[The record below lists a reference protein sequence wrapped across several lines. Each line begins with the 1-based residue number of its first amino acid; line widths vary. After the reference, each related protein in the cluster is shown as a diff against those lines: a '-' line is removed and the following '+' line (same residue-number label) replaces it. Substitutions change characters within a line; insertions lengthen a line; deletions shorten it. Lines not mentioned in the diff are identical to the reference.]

1 MKFLISHTWNGD
13 GMSNSEIHILDSFS
27 NHIKRDVQKMFLIQD
42 MQNIKYENNTN
53 SFYYNLNNDLDDTGR
68 IRFEPLPNDALA
80 VALFPNINESEIIT
94 DNHTLEEYIKDVLND
109 EWNEHR
115 KIYDYL
121 ADVEYEP
128 NYLMLCTLP
137 VVRQVNHF

>member
-94 DNHTLEEYIKDVLND
+94 DNHTIEEYIKDVLND

>member
-27 NHIKRDVQKMFLIQD
+27 NHIKRDVEKMFLIKD

-53 SFYYNLNNDLDDTGR
+53 SFYYNLNNDLNDTGR
-68 IRFEPLPNDALA
+68 IRFQPLPDDALA
-80 VALFPNINESEIIT
+80 VALFPNVNESEIIT

-137 VVRQVNHF
+137 VVRQVDHF

>member
-27 NHIKRDVQKMFLIQD
+27 NHIKRDVEKMFLIQD
-42 MQNIKYENNTN
+42 MQNIKYENDTN
-53 SFYYNLNNDLDDTGR
+53 SFYYNLNNDLNDTGR
-68 IRFEPLPNDALA
+68 IRFQPLPSDALA
-80 VALFPNINESEIIT
+80 VALFPNVNESEIIS
-94 DNHTLEEYIKDVLND
+94 DNETLEAYIKDVLDD
-109 EWNEHR
+109 EYNEHK

-137 VVRQVNHF
+137 VVRQVDHF

>member
-27 NHIKRDVQKMFLIQD
+27 NHIKRDVEKMFLIKD
-42 MQNIKYENNTN
+42 MQNIKYENDTN
-53 SFYYNLNNDLDDTGR
+53 SFYYNLNNDLDYTGR
-68 IRFEPLPNDALA
+68 IRFQPLPDDALA
-80 VALFPNINESEIIT
+80 VALFPNVNESEIIT

-137 VVRQVNHF
+137 VVRQVDHF

>member
-27 NHIKRDVQKMFLIQD
+27 NHIKRDVEKMFLIKD
-42 MQNIKYENNTN
+42 MQNIKYENDTN

-68 IRFEPLPNDALA
+68 IRFEKLPDDALA
-80 VALFPNINESEIIT
+80 VALFPNVNEREIIT
-94 DNHTLEEYIKDVLND
+94 DKRTLEEYIKDVLND
-109 EWNEHR
+109 EWNEY
-115 KIYDYL
+115 KQIYDYL

-128 NYLMLCTLP
+128 NCLMLCTLP
-137 VVRQVNHF
+137 VVRQVEHF

>member
-13 GMSNSEIHILDSFS
+13 EMSNSEIHILDSFS

-80 VALFPNINESEIIT
+80 VALFPNVNESEIIT

>member
-27 NHIKRDVQKMFLIQD
+27 NHIKRDVEKMFLIQD

-68 IRFEPLPNDALA
+68 IRFQPLPNDALA
-80 VALFPNINESEIIT
+80 VALFPNVNESEIIT

-137 VVRQVNHF
+137 VVRQIDHF